1 MSEPKVPTRTAAR
14 LAVMAAV
21 RILLITL
28 GVLGFYFVA
37 PLGRDTGAAGWVSVG
52 TGLCV
57 IGVVLV
63 FQGRRIMRSERPVVQ
78 AAEALTLS
86 GLLFLTLFASTYYT
100 LQSGQPASFGTE
112 LTKLDSLYFTVT
124 VFATVGFG
132 DIAPLS
138 QLARG
143 LVTAQMV
150 GDLVFIGVAIRVLM
164 EVTKRAVS
172 RRATERR

>member
-1 MSEPKVPTRTAAR
+1 MSEGAGKRRAATRLAIQSAAR
-14 LAVMAAV
+14 IVLTVV
-21 RILLITL
+21 L
-28 GVLGFYFVA
+28 VLGLYFVA
-37 PLGRDTGAAGWVSVG
+37 PLGRDTGAAGWVTVG
-52 TGLCV
+52 VGLCA
-57 IGVVLV
+57 IGVVVV

-78 AAEALTLS
+78 AAEALTLTW
-86 GLLFLTLFASTYYT
+86 LLFVTLFASTYYT

-172 RRATERR
+172 RRELERR